1 MGIAYLT
8 RIGFPSCVPG
18 FHFGIAFITR
28 IASPTKA
35 STAFISADVRSDNSM
50 VPFGLS

>member
-28 IASPTKA
+28 IASATMA
-35 STAFISADVRSDNSM
+35 STAFISAEVRPDNSID
-50 VPFGLS
+50 S